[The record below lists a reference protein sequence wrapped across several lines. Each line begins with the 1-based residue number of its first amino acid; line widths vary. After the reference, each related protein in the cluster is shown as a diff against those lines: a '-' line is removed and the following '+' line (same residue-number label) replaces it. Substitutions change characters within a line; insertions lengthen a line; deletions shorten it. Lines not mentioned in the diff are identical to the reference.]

1 MHKAEY
7 GISRPFVS
15 VLSRFYASPPGA
27 SDSFEIEDLK
37 RNQRFL
43 RLEFTMDR
51 ERTLTQNVDCVFV
64 QAVLQSE

>member
-1 MHKAEY
+1 M
-7 GISRPFVS
+7 IFPDR
-15 VLSRFYASPPGA
+15 L
-27 SDSFEIEDLK
+27 LK

-51 ERTLTQNVDCVFV
+51 ERTLTQNVDFVFV